1 MKKILEFKIN
11 KTTRE
16 KREEIVKNEAGEDVK
31 KEIELSK
38 KVTSTFCLR
47 KPTRSL
53 HDEAELYYGVKLG
66 EGIKAGM
73 VTRAMLAKRF
83 NNDGGV
89 FSEPEIKEIEVHY
102 KDLLDASNDYQRL
115 LIKENKTEE
124 EKAEFEKAKKLTV
137 SIQRTLQRAEMNRE
151 SLYDRTAETR
161 AKNKLLVWWTINLCY
176 ETVDGKDVLFFKG
189 QDLESRLD
197 DYETISES
205 NDEVR
210 KLALRKFLY
219 YVSFWNSTGA
229 SVKEEF
235 DKAIENVEKN
245 SSEEGE
251 FDEVLETLK
260 QENV

>member
-1 MKKILEFKIN
+1 MKKIIEFKIN
-11 KTTRE
+11 KTIRE

-38 KVTSTFCLR
+38 KVTSTFSLR

-161 AKNKLLVWWTINLCY
+161 AKNKLLIC
-176 ETVDGKDVLFFKG
+176 
-189 QDLESRLD
+189 S
-197 DYETISES
+197 
-205 NDEVR
+205 
-210 KLALRKFLY
+210 LRSSSFL
-219 YVSFWNSTGA
+219 
-229 SVKEEF
+229 
-235 DKAIENVEKN
+235 
-245 SSEEGE
+245 
-251 FDEVLETLK
+251 
-260 QENV
+260 